1 MFNLKK
7 KSLKQLDILLLLSA
21 VLLSVYGIFV
31 LYSAYAGSLASIKS
45 QIFSTLLGFL
55 LIIIICTMDLDV
67 LKKIYIPVYFLSIFL
82 LGLTVVFGR
91 GGQEWGSDSWLV
103 LGPISFQPS
112 EITKV
117 GLIFVLAAHMDKY
130 KNRINE
136 LPVLLGTLI
145 IAGLPVFLIMLQPD
159 FGTAMVYL
167 FFIAVML
174 FVGGLDWKW
183 IIILLTIGLVAFVLM
198 LLNLEGYQ
206 ANRILDFLDPA
217 RDTSGSGWQQ
227 QQGLI
232 AIGSGMLRGR
242 GFMQGTQS
250 QYGYIPEKETD
261 YIFSVLAEELGFI
274 GSLLMLILFAVL
286 IFRQISIIKKS
297 NNTFISLLVAGI
309 CGMFFIHIFEN
320 VGMTI
325 GIMPVTGIP
334 LPFFSY
340 GGTFQLISLINV
352 GLCLSASL
360 QKTYYDIETSEA
372 ETLTIQNPRALAEKN
387 K

>member
-7 KSLKQLDILLLLSA
+7 KNLKQLDILLLLSTI
-21 VLLSVYGIFV
+21 LLSVYGLFV
-31 LYSAYAGSLASIKS
+31 LYSAYAGKLGAIKS

-55 LIIIICTMDLDV
+55 FIIIICTLDLDV
-67 LKKIYIPVYFLSIFL
+67 LKKIYKPVYLVCVIL
-82 LGLTVVFGR
+82 LGLTVIFGR

-117 GLIFVLAAHMDKY
+117 GLIFVLASHMDKY
-130 KNRINE
+130 RNRINE
-136 LPVLLGTLI
+136 LPVLLATLI
-145 IAGLPVFLIMLQPD
+145 IAGIPVFLIMLQPD

-167 FFIAVML
+167 FFIAIML

-183 IIILLTIGLVAFVLM
+183 IIILMSLAIVALIFL
-198 LLNLEGYQ
+198 LLNLEGYK
-206 ANRILDFLDPA
+206 ANRILDFLDPS

-242 GFMQGTQS
+242 GYMQGTQA

-274 GSLLMLILFAVL
+274 GAIVMLVLFALL
-286 IFRQISIIKKS
+286 IFRLIAIVKSS
-297 NNTFISLLVAGI
+297 NNLFISLLVSGI

-340 GGTFQLISLINV
+340 GGTFQLISLINI
-352 GLCLSASL
+352 GLCLSASI
-360 QKTYYDIETSEA
+360 QKTYYDLDTSQA
-372 ETLTIQNPRALAEKN
+372 EILTIQRPKSLVEKN
-387 K
+387 N

>member
-7 KSLKQLDILLLLSA
+7 KSLKQLDIFLLLS
-21 VLLSVYGIFV
+21 VILLSIYGLFV
-31 LYSAYAGSLASIKS
+31 LYSAYAGNFRPIKS
-45 QIFSTLLGFL
+45 QLIATLLGFL
-55 LIIIICTMDLDV
+55 AIIIICTIDLDAI
-67 LKKIYIPVYFLSIFL
+67 KKIYWIVYAICIIL
-82 LGLTVVFGR
+82 LGLTIFFGK

-112 EITKV
+112 EITKI
-117 GLIFVLAAHMDKY
+117 GLIYVLAAHLDNSKSS
-130 KNRINE
+130 INHWPT
-136 LPVLLGTLI
+136 LLATLVIAGVPVLL
-145 IAGLPVFLIMLQPD
+145 IMKQPD

-174 FVGGLDWKW
+174 FVAGLNWRW
-183 IIILLTIGLVAFVLM
+183 IFLLLGLAILAFIFM
-198 LLNLEGYQ
+198 LLNLKGYK
-206 ANRILDFLDPA
+206 ANRILDFLDPS

-232 AIGSGMLRGR
+232 AIGSGMLSGR
-242 GFMQGTQS
+242 GYIKGTQA

-261 YIFSVLAEELGFI
+261 YIFSVLAEELGFV
-274 GSLLMLILFAVL
+274 GSIIMLLLFAIM
-286 IFRQISIIKKS
+286 IFRLISIVKNS
-297 NNTFISLLVAGI
+297 NNKFISLMVAGI

-334 LPFFSY
+334 LPFYSY
-340 GGTFQLISLINV
+340 GGTFQLISLINI
-352 GLCLSASL
+352 GICLSASL
-360 QKTYYDIETSEA
+360 QKTHYDIKTSESKIF
-372 ETLTIQNPRALAEKN
+372 TIQNPRINKLKN